1 MPVTGFVPPIATPL
15 LDGRL
20 DLPSLERQLDH
31 LAEHVAGYLVGGSVG
46 EVASLTLEERETLMR
61 TCAVRGPTHHL
72 AMSISDNCFEHSRR
86 LAAAAG
92 EAGADLVM
100 VSCPN
105 YFTNGRDM
113 LVDYFGR
120 LGEIVPTD
128 ICLYDNPAASNTSL
142 TVADIAAIAEA
153 VPRVSHVKVT
163 DLALDKV
170 ADLRAATSLVVLAG
184 DDAVL
189 WNQLE
194 RGAEGAMV
202 ALPII
207 YPEVASGVWR
217 ALEAGDRAGA
227 ATTYAAAT
235 RFLHVALGA
244 SDFVAVIKTVLHHRG
259 VITSPEVRTPLLAP
273 SARRQ
278 AEVLA
283 AL

>member
-1 MPVTGFVPPIATPL
+1 VRVTGFVPPIATPL

-20 DLPSLERQLDH
+20 DLPSLERQLDD
-31 LAEHVAGYLVGGSVG
+31 LADHVAGYLVGGSVG

-61 TCAVRGPTHHL
+61 TCAARGSTHRL
-72 AMSISDNCFEHSRR
+72 AMSISDNSFEHSRR

-202 ALPII
+202 ALPLI

-217 ALEAGDRAGA
+217 ALEAGDHA
-227 ATTYAAAT
+227 AAAATYAAAT

-259 VITSPEVRTPLLAP
+259 VIASPEVRTPLLAP
-273 SARRQ
+273 SARRH

>member
-1 MPVTGFVPPIATPL
+1 MRVTGFVPPIATPL

-20 DLPSLERQLDH
+20 DLPSLERQLDD

-61 TCAVRGPTHHL
+61 TCAARGATHRL

-86 LAAAAG
+86 LAGTAG

-105 YFTNGRDM
+105 YFTNGRAM

-128 ICLYDNPAASNTSL
+128 ICLYDNPLASNTSL
-142 TVADIAAIAEA
+142 TIEDIAAIADA
-153 VPRVSHVKVT
+153 VPRVSHIKVT
-163 DLALDKV
+163 DLALEKV
-170 ADLRAATSLVVLAG
+170 AALREATSLVVLAG

-189 WNQLE
+189 WNQLD

-202 ALPII
+202 ALPLI
-207 YPEVASGVWR
+207 YPQVASGVWS
-217 ALEAGDRAGA
+217 ALQAGDRDA
-227 ATTYAAAT
+227 ALATYATAA

-244 SDFVAVIKTVLHHRG
+244 SDFVAVIKAVLHHRG
-259 VITSPEVRTPLLAP
+259 VIASPEVRTPLLP
-273 SARRQ
+273 PTARRQ
-278 AEVLA
+278 AEILG

>member
-1 MPVTGFVPPIATPL
+1 MRVTGFVPPIATPL

-20 DLPSLERQLDH
+20 DLPSLERQLDD

-61 TCAVRGPTHHL
+61 TCAARGATHRL

-86 LAAAAG
+86 LAGTAG

-105 YFTNGRDM
+105 YFTNGRAM

-128 ICLYDNPAASNTSL
+128 ICLYDNPLASNTSL
-142 TVADIAAIAEA
+142 TIEDIAAIADA
-153 VPRVSHVKVT
+153 VPRVSHIKVT
-163 DLALDKV
+163 DLALEKV
-170 ADLRAATSLVVLAG
+170 AALREATSLVVLAG

-189 WNQLE
+189 WNQLD

-202 ALPII
+202 ALPLI
-207 YPEVASGVWR
+207 YPGSRAASGAPCRPATATQPWR
-217 ALEAGDRAGA
+217 R
-227 ATTYAAAT
+227 T
-235 RFLHVALGA
+235 RRRHA
-244 SDFVAVIKTVLHHRG
+244 SC
-259 VITSPEVRTPLLAP
+259 TSRSGRRT
-273 SARRQ
+273 SSR
-278 AEVLA
+278 
-283 AL
+283 